1 MPQLPRVLHDATAI
15 IADHTTQ
22 STGVAWRL
30 DEVGRQ
36 LDANVL
42 NLTAGQAIGTHA
54 DADLDVLL
62 VILAGNGSMTT
73 AADPLHLAPGQLVWL
88 PRGSHHGLVAGIDG
102 LAYLTVHRRR
112 SGMQIRSSADSA
124 PVEGRGPAG

>member
-1 MPQLPRVLHDATAI
+1 MPELPRVLHDAKSI
-15 IADHTTQ
+15 IADHMTQ

-42 NLTAGQAIGTHA
+42 NLTAGQTIGTHA
-54 DADLDVLL
+54 DVDLDVLL
-62 VILAGNGSMTT
+62 VILAGSGSMTT
-73 AADPLHLAPGQLVWL
+73 KAEPLHLAPGKLVWL
-88 PRGSHHGLVAGIDG
+88 PRGSDHGLVAGIDG

-112 SGMQIRSSADSA
+112 QGMQIRSSAGSA
-124 PVEGRGPAG
+124 PA